1 MVNEIISNVVE
12 AFKGDNGPAY
22 AGIFGIALIV
32 CSRYGYRL
40 IGSNVT
46 LEPAKN
52 TAPIPVY
59 NTMDSIEEV
68 TDEPRSAQA

>member
-32 CSRYGYRL
+32 FSRYGYSL
-40 IGSNVT
+40 NGSRVSI
-46 LEPAKN
+46 EPAKN
-52 TAPIPVY
+52 DKSITV
-59 NTMDSIEEV
+59 NDTMDSIEERPTEARPFV
-68 TDEPRSAQA
+68 